1 MKHNQNNQ
9 GPDVQFVF
17 YHDPEADGIG
27 NEYVPFTA
35 DEAVTRLRDALSDG
49 LVPGRDFDVLTVRD
63 VPGLVDRFRE
73 VYAGHATQAA
83 NA

>member
-1 MKHNQNNQ
+1 MKQNESNQ

-17 YHDPEADGIG
+17 YHDPETDGIG

-35 DEAVTRLRDALSDG
+35 DEAVARLQGALSDG
-49 LVPGRDFDVLTVRD
+49 LVPGRDFDVLPVHD

-73 VYAGHATQAA
+73 VYAGHATQPTKA
-83 NA
+83 